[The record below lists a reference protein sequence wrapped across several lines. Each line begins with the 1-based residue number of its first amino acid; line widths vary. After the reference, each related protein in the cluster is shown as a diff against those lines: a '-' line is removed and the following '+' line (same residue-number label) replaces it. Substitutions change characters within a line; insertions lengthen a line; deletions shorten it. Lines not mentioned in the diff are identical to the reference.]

1 MVIFFFFMN
10 ADSISFNTKSHTY
23 VPFCKST
30 KWRTWRRTEVKSNK
44 VLPFVIE
51 RKTVNRIRQDIL
63 LNDKWKRKWYC
74 ETFLSQ
80 NKTYIMDYS
89 TSGEWWYY
97 HAYDDLTTW
106 HLKSTLQSCL
116 LMLQLL
122 TGKKY
127 AILYACTET
136 SVCSFVA
143 LHCIVGYTISDMKC
157 GIAWHMLV
165 TLQASTF
172 FVRTL
177 RKREYN
183 TVLIYLSWN
192 YSYVQ
197 SK

>member
-1 MVIFFFFMN
+1 MN

-23 VPFCKST
+23 VSFCKST

-51 RKTVNRIRQDIL
+51 RKTVNRIRQDI

-106 HLKSTLQSCL
+106 HLKSTLQSCYSCCNCWLEKIMLYMHVQKQVYVHL
-116 LMLQLL
+116 LHYIVYWFTPYL
-122 TGKKY
+122 
-127 AILYACTET
+127 IWN
-136 SVCSFVA
+136 VA
-143 LHCIVGYTISDMKC
+143 
-157 GIAWHMLV
+157 
-165 TLQASTF
+165 
-172 FVRTL
+172 
-177 RKREYN
+177 
-183 TVLIYLSWN
+183 
-192 YSYVQ
+192 
-197 SK
+197 